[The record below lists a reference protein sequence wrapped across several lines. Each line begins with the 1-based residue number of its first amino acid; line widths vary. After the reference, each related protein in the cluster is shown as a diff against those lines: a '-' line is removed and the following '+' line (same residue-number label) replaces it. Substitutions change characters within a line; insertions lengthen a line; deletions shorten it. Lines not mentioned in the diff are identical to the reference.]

1 LGASAGSSRDAVFAN
16 VVQDL
21 DMSEGK
27 VGYCH
32 PRASDSMMEG

>member
-1 LGASAGSSRDAVFAN
+1 LNGSNPNLAMAGFRYV
-16 VVQDL
+16 L
-21 DMSEGK
+21 DMSQGE